1 MRSDCAVLILMEV
14 GGLSLQAVILILLN
28 VASLVG
34 AWIYFFKDRYRGV
47 IVLFVVL
54 LHKC

>member
-1 MRSDCAVLILMEV
+1 MEV
-14 GGLSLQAVILILLN
+14 GGLSLQAVILILFN